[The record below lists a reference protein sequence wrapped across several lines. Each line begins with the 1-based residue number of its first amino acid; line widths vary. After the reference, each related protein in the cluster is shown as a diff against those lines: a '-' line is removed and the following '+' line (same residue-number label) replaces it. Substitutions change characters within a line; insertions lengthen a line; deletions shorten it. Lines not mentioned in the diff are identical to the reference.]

1 MTVKM
6 VVPMWGALEMRAGLL
21 AVMSMRMALALAL
34 ALAFRVRNR

>member
-6 VVPMWGALEMRAGLL
+6 VVPMWGALEMRVGLL
-21 AVMSMRMALALAL
+21 AVMIIRM